1 MNIVVTGSA
10 GFFGNFV
17 TNYLMDR
24 GHYVIG
30 LDNLSRRGSALNAQ
44 KQQEDSRMIFKRCDI
59 SDSHQLEYCLK
70 AEDFDWI
77 IDCAAEPSVLAGF
90 GSGSKDLINNNLIS
104 TINLLEIC
112 KERKCGF
119 ILMSTSRVYS
129 IKELSKIE
137 IFETQD
143 RFVATSNRGITEKF
157 STGSPV
163 SLYGST
169 KLTSEILAQEYSQMF
184 DFPVWINRCGVI
196 AGAGQF
202 GKIDQGVF
210 SFWIYSWLRN
220 KPVKY
225 IGFGGNGKQVRD
237 VVHPEDICQVMYRQ
251 IHDRTIEDE
260 PIYNLGG
267 EEENS
272 MSLKELTEWCQY
284 NIRKDDSMVTSSPE
298 QRPFDIPIFIMNSSK
313 AKQRWGFKNTR
324 TMDQILEE
332 IRDYA
337 VEHPTFMEYLHS

>member
-1 MNIVVTGSA
+1 MNILVTGSA
-10 GFFGNFV
+10 GFFGNYV

-30 LDNLSRRGSALNAQ
+30 LDNLSRKGSALNAQ
-44 KQQEDSRMIFKRCDI
+44 NQQQDSRMVFKRCDI
-59 SDSHQLEYCLK
+59 SDQHQLDYCLK
-70 AEDFDWI
+70 NEDFDWI

-90 GSGSKDLINNNLIS
+90 GSGSRDLINNNLIS

-119 ILMSTSRVYS
+119 VLMSTSRVYS

-137 IFETQD
+137 TFETMD
-143 RFVATSNRGITEKF
+143 RFVAESNRGIPENF
-157 STGSPV
+157 PTGSPV

-210 SFWIYSWLRN
+210 SFWIYSWLR
-220 KPVKY
+220 KTPVKY

-237 VVHPEDICQVMYRQ
+237 VVHPFDICNVMYKQ
-251 IHDRTIEDE
+251 IHDRTIEDN

-284 NIRKDDSMVTSSPE
+284 NIRKDNSMVTSSPE
-298 QRPFDIPIFIMNSSK
+298 QRPFDIPIFIMNSNK
-313 AKQRWGFKNTR
+313 AKQRWGFKNSYDMNR
-324 TMDQILEE
+324 ILEE

-337 VEHPTFMEYLHS
+337 VEHPTFLEYLHS

>member
-30 LDNLSRRGSALNAQ
+30 LDNLSRKGSGLNA
-44 KQQEDSRMIFKRCDI
+44 KTQQSDSRMIFKRCDI
-59 SDSHQLEYCLK
+59 SDQHQLDYHLK
-70 AEDFDWI
+70 DEDFDWI

-90 GSGSKDLINNNLIS
+90 GNGSRNLINNNLIS

-137 IFETQD
+137 TFETPD
-143 RFVATSNRGITEKF
+143 RFVAESNRGIPENF
-157 STGSPV
+157 PTGSPV

-210 SFWIYSWLRN
+210 SFWIYSWLR
-220 KPVKY
+220 KSPVKY

-237 VVHPEDICQVMYRQ
+237 VVHPFDICEVMYKQ
-251 IHDRTIEDE
+251 IHDRTIEDD

-267 EEENS
+267 EELNS

-284 NIRKDDSMVTSSPE
+284 NIRKDNSMVTSSPE
-298 QRPFDIPIFIMNSSK
+298 QRPFDIPIFIMDSTK
-313 AKQRWGFKNTR
+313 AKRRWGFKNTYDMNR
-324 TMDQILEE
+324 ILEE

-337 VEHPTFMEYLHS
+337 HENPEFLEYLYS